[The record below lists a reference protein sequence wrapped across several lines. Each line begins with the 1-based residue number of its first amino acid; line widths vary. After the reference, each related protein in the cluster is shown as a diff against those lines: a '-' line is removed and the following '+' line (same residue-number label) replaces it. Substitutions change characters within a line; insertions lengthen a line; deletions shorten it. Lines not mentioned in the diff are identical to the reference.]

1 MGLVYDLRLCLNHS
15 EKTHGGE
22 FQGLGPDRELKPI
35 LLFGSLIKIFGKG
48 AVVFRDSPPDDLQI
62 QPNVFDIRKEV
73 ACSAS
78 LSTRMRS
85 IVTDE

>member
-62 QPNVFDIRKEV
+62 QPMCLI
-73 ACSAS
+73 SARRS
-78 LSTRMRS
+78 LVLLRYRREC
-85 IVTDE
+85 DQL